1 MKWKREKENEG
12 FVTRGKR
19 FAAWRPR
26 EFSSPLGMTQRDRV
40 CWLKKVVDPFKGN
53 LFIARLSFL
62 PAFVRSERSKGS
74 ISNDSY
80 TSKFKIHE
88 QRTPELPGVRVKKV
102 DLRIGKT

>member
-1 MKWKREKENEG
+1 METEGG
-12 FVTRGKR
+12 FVSARND
-19 FAAWRPR
+19 AA
-26 EFSSPLGMTQRDRV
+26 ELCV
-40 CWLKKVVDPFKGN
+40 ELVKKVVDPFKGN

-88 QRTPELPGVRVKKV
+88 QRTPELPEVRVKKV

>member
-1 MKWKREKENEG
+1 MEERERERGVRNSGEKVCGMETEG
-12 FVTRGKR
+12 VFVSARND
-19 FAAWRPR
+19 AAR
-26 EFSSPLGMTQRDRV
+26 SSVLAE
-40 CWLKKVVDPFKGN
+40 KVVDPFKGN